1 MTRIIGRMLTLMIA
15 QRLIGVLFGI
25 AVFVLALEIVT
36 YAREVL
42 EINGGGPAAIALYAL
57 ARAPAILSAFLP
69 MSVLLALLL
78 TLAELGYR
86 NETAAIWGAGVSP
99 LRLLGMLV
107 PLGIVAGLAHFTLS
121 DQAIPQAAPHLRE
134 WGIGDYARKKLS
146 IGEKD
151 PIWMRAGTDILRA
164 ARGDRQATELQDVI
178 IFRRGADGLLTEK
191 ITAASARLAG
201 GRWELTDVVVY
212 YQGNL
217 PPDRLNSLIYS
228 GAMKPAQAGA
238 RSGDPEEMSVSDLAY
253 YVDNAG
259 FGIRP
264 PWVYQTWW
272 HKRVSLL
279 FAAMVMIALC
289 VPLAMRFRR
298 GGGIGWL
305 FAVGV
310 ALGFVY
316 FVADGIALTM
326 GELGFVAPWLA
337 AWGPLL
343 VFAAI
348 AGAIGFRTET
358 I

>member
-1 MTRIIGRMLTLMIA
+1 MTGIIGRMLSLMIA
-15 QRLIGVLFGI
+15 RRFIGVLLGI
-25 AVFVLALEIVT
+25 AMFILALEIVT

-42 EINGGGPAAIALYAL
+42 EINGGGPSAIALYAL
-57 ARAPAILSAFLP
+57 ARAPAILAAFLP
-69 MSVLLALLL
+69 MSMLLALLL
-78 TLAELGYR
+78 TLVELSYR

-99 LRLLGMLV
+99 FGLLGMLL
-107 PLGIVAGLAHFTLS
+107 PLGLAAGVLHFTLS
-121 DQAIPQAAPHLRE
+121 DVAMPRAAPHLRE

-164 ARGDRQATELQDVI
+164 GSGDRLATELKDVV
-178 IFRRGADGLLTEK
+178 IFRRSKAGLLTEK
-191 ITAASARLAG
+191 IMAASARLSG
-201 GRWELTDVVVY
+201 ERWELSDVAVY
-212 YQGNL
+212 YQDSL
-217 PPDRLNSLIYS
+217 PPDRLTSLIYS

-253 YVDNAG
+253 YVENAG
-259 FGIRP
+259 FGVRP

-272 HKRVSLL
+272 HKRLSLL

-298 GGGIGWL
+298 GGGLGWL
-305 FAVGV
+305 FATGIG
-310 ALGFVY
+310 LGFVF
-316 FVADGIALTM
+316 FVSDGIALTM

-348 AGAIGFRTET
+348 AAAIGFRTET